1 MASNLEKGWLTLHS
15 KGSVAARKNL
25 HTKMMGRSDAVGA
38 AYKSF
43 MSKNPTLDPTQGASV
58 KQASKAMGV
67 DKVKAAARAKLSAKA
82 YGATK
87 GTKVGEIGGEK
98 AQGERDTVVPLTK
111 DQHSKVQA
119 AKKAAEV
126 AAKPVKA
133 KPAAAPKAAPK
144 KLSQAERIAAIA
156 KAARKAQSKHDVAT
170 PDPDDRDHDDLRD
183 VHDMLHVPGAKVQ
196 YEEREPR
203 NEREANKAMQT
214 PEKME
219 TLKRLAAIAA
229 KAKKKLPMRK
239 EETEQVDEVAKW
251 RTNPKAYDVDTD
263 GSILPKTFGA
273 HDYLKAR
280 DEYLSGAKKYIAS
293 KIKNPKNARKQT
305 QAYAKSAIKMHTPEW
320 GKKEID
326 EQKGFQKEETHTSSK
341 SNDVPFAGPYSERK
355 NSSRS
360 RVRKLARRAMDAAI
374 AAKAKPVKKE
384 PVNEM
389 DSGQKGHR
397 GDEDHGKGPE
407 KYVKPVKYK
416 DLLVSLKDAP
426 IKRPRGSG
434 KYNPAQD
441 FPGVKV
447 FQKEE
452 TGQNDTAEKVE
463 MAQTQL
469 HFIGYA
475 VKEILDFISKGGEV
489 EEWYQNKLSK
499 VHSDVESLHSYVEGE
514 KRRTGMVAEEHD
526 QAADWQ
532 KVQRMEK
539 GSMTGGKEEVAKHLK
554 YLTAV
559 HAHQRKHG
567 LDTLKTRKK
576 IEQINK
582 MLAETISKIINK
594 KVKRTLVNLNPK
606 MEGQLNKP
614 SMFDYNAEA
623 MKTAQ
628 SVVNKE

>member
-229 KAKKKLPMRK
+229 KAKKKLP
-239 EETEQVDEVAKW
+239 V
-251 RTNPKAYDVDTD
+251 
-263 GSILPKTFGA
+263 
-273 HDYLKAR
+273 
-280 DEYLSGAKKYIAS
+280 
-293 KIKNPKNARKQT
+293 
-305 QAYAKSAIKMHTPEW
+305 
-320 GKKEID
+320 
-326 EQKGFQKEETHTSSK
+326 KEETHTSSK

-397 GDEDHGKGPE
+397 GDEDPGKGPE

-434 KYNPAQD
+434 KYSPAQD

-514 KRRTGMVAEEHD
+514 KRRTGMMGEANMRFDPEAKANFEEVQQIDELDKNTLQSYRAKSLNQVDAMTKDLRSKYRDNVDPNKLKKRAAGIKLASVKLKKEEAESVNED

-532 KVQRMEK
+532 KVQSMEK
-539 GSMTGGKEEVAKHLK
+539 GSMTGGKDEVAKHLK

-594 KVKRTLVNLNPK
+594 KVKRTLVNLDPK